1 MFSSVLEYC
10 YLSFLTT
17 RGGLGMTTTKRHASI
32 AAMLLLVS
40 VVASACTVDDVLNIV
55 NLLKLL
61 GIL

>member
-1 MFSSVLEYC
+1 
-10 YLSFLTT
+10 
-17 RGGLGMTTTKRHASI
+17 MTTTKRHASI